1 MDPLLHLTDD
11 DGRLKF
17 VKDYVSQ
24 QAQIRPHAIAVQ
36 FGTEELTYAALDEQ
50 STRLAIAIYQDA
62 SVGDIVGFS
71 TSKSLEL
78 IIGIVAILKAGK
90 TYLPLDPTYPVSRL
104 QSIILDAQVSHCICL
119 KQENHFFETIGVS
132 TIDVSTHPSDGA
144 ASLSVEHIEPIYVLY
159 TSGSTGKPKGVVLGN
174 DALANLINWQNDHSN
189 ADHSS
194 KTLQLSPLTFDPS
207 FLEIFATFSKGGT
220 LVLVDDDI
228 RLDPERLIQ
237 FINEQS
243 INRIY
248 LPYVALQYLTDAA
261 IQHQIFPA
269 ALQEVITAGEALK
282 VTQQII
288 QFFTALPNAILYNQY
303 GPTESHVCTALT
315 LTGHP
320 STWPYLPTIGIP
332 VYQTDIYIVDEKGQL
347 LPKGTEGELYIAG
360 VCLAEG
366 YLNAPELTE
375 AKFIHWTHPTKGS
388 IRVYKSGDLA
398 IEQADGN
405 FQFLGR
411 IDDQIKVRGYRVE
424 PGEIEVA
431 LSYLPGIQQAIV
443 VADEDANQQKRLVAY
458 LQALGT
464 KPSLADIRE
473 QLVQSLPDFMI
484 PSIFEWIDVIPK
496 TSSGKIDK
504 KALPKPNMERP
515 MLNTIF
521 IEPETANEQS
531 IAAIWR
537 TILNWNKIGTQDNF
551 FALGGNSLLAMKA
564 NAAFKNAFAVHVP
577 ISTFYRNP
585 TISAL
590 AQLLTG
596 DQQQLSIKRRVPIA
610 QQSTDDHDIAI
621 IGMHGQFPGADSIE
635 AFWRVLVEGQE
646 TISFFSKEDLDP
658 SIPKDITQQ
667 PAYIAAR
674 GIINDVE
681 YFDANFFGIPPAQ
694 ASLMDPQQRVFLE
707 MAWALLEQYGY
718 TYGCY
723 DGSVGV
729 FAGTGNNTYYLKN
742 VLSNKDKVLASGE
755 FSVMT
760 LNEKDYVASRT
771 AYTLN
776 LNGPAVSLYS
786 ACSTSLLAI
795 AQAVQSIRD
804 NRCDIAI
811 AGGIAITAPV
821 KSGHLYQEGA
831 MYSND
836 GHTRPFDAAANGTV
850 FSDGGGVVL
859 LKRKTDAIKDGDFI
873 YACIKGI
880 GINNDGFDKSSF
892 TAPSVI
898 GQAGVIDQAIADAN
912 LSPNQI
918 AYVETHGTATPLGDP
933 IELEGLKLAFGAGLP
948 KQACAIG
955 SVKSNIGHLTAAAGV
970 AGLIKTALMFQH
982 KQLVPTIHFENA
994 NPELNIEDSPF
1005 YVPTTVQA
1013 LPTNTTLYGGV
1024 SSFGVGGT
1032 NVHVV
1037 LSSYN
1042 NPIVE
1047 SDPCTFPVLIC
1058 LSAKSLESLHLNI
1071 KNLLQYLETNR
1082 SVNLADLAYTLQCC
1096 RTHFSFRYF
1105 FVAHSYDELVSLLF
1119 EYING
1124 IETPGNQDPLAKI
1137 GLDWVEG
1144 RWHDF
1149 SGLHSLS
1156 KRKKLIDLPTY
1167 GFNKKYHWIEPM
1179 LSVAEPI
1186 ETIQPDETVNQIEEQ
1201 LKHIIIDVSGE
1212 EESLITPEANFLS
1225 IGLDSLVLTQLAIQF
1240 SKAFDVPI
1248 SFRLLNEEL
1257 DCINA
1262 VANYIRANQ
1271 VSKAVV
1277 VEAPKETTV
1286 VALSEDE
1293 QKELAKPFGAIAKIE
1308 RTAAVLQSEQL
1319 AFIKQF
1325 TEAYNQK
1332 TKASKDYTANYRLV
1346 MADPRVVSGFKPLIK
1361 ETIYPIVVK
1370 QSSGARLWDIDGNE
1384 YIDALN
1390 GFGSNM
1396 LGYQNAI
1403 LKKAVQA
1410 QVEAGYEIGPQH
1422 VHAGEVCQMICS
1434 LTQNDRAALCNT
1446 GSEAVLGAIR
1456 IARTVTGRSLIV
1468 AFNGSYHG
1476 INDEVIVRG
1485 SKRQQSF
1492 PAAPGIL
1499 PESVANI
1506 LVLDYGTPETL
1517 QIIASRAHEL
1527 AAVLVEPVQSRR
1539 PEFQPIEF
1547 LKQVRMITQASGT
1560 ALIFD
1565 EVITGFRAHP
1575 GGVQHLFDIKADLT
1589 TYGKI
1594 LGGGMPIGAIA
1605 GSTKW
1610 MDALDGGHWEYGDQS
1625 VPEIGVTY
1633 FAGTFVRHPLA
1644 LAAAKASLTLFE
1656 SSGPSITES
1665 LTDLTTALANGI
1677 NAVSTKYNLPYYVV
1691 HFASLWK
1698 IKMKEEL
1705 PYAEI
1710 IFTMMRHKGIHIWDG
1725 FPCFLTTAHTK
1736 EDIQTIINVFETA
1749 AMEMRSAGFF
1759 GNQLNNIH
1767 TGQPIVRSFPMI
1779 PPQEEIWMSCEIGGE
1794 DANRAYN
1801 ESISLQFNGHL
1812 NHTALQAAIAQLMQ
1826 RHESLRTVINTA
1838 NVQLVVYE
1846 TLMPPIR
1853 LEDLSTLDDQA
1864 QSDFIQAFLKQDA
1877 NTAFD
1882 LANGPLWR
1890 VAYFQLSANKGYL
1903 CISAHHII
1911 ADGWSLGHLLLEL
1924 SILYTAHLHQTT
1936 PNIGDALLFSDY
1948 AKQTNS
1954 FIQTSAYKNATAY
1967 WMNKLSNLGAPFVL
1981 PTDFERPTI
1990 RTYQSNRLDFP
2001 LSEHSMRNLANM
2013 GASVGCSLVTT
2024 LLACFEVLM
2033 YKLTYADQIVIGLP
2047 AAGQPV
2053 SGFNTLIGHC
2063 VNLMPLVSQPNSQTV
2078 FISYLKDRKKAIL
2091 NDYEHQQVSFG
2102 SLIKQLPNQRQAS
2115 SVPLVPIVLNIDID
2129 FDKGVNFDGLDYEL
2143 FYNPRAFET
2152 FEIFLNISGGN
2163 GKYTMEWSYNTALF
2177 SERTITQMMQRF
2189 EQLIQSVVLNP
2200 QTTIGQLA
2208 TVDQEQVLL
2217 ALAPINQ
2224 NKLVYPDHKTVIQ
2237 LFEEQVLAHPNA
2249 VALRYEAADYT
2260 YQQLNERANQIAHCL
2275 NQRGVQQGAV
2285 VGLYVNRS
2293 MDMIAAVLGIY
2304 KSGAA
2309 LLTLDPDHPT
2319 QRIASLTEKA
2329 GVVCV
2334 VTETDLTSALPNQ
2347 LPTLLLSDTID
2358 ANHHNPAHQLS
2369 TDATSFILYTS
2380 GSTGEPKGVMLTH
2393 KGLTN
2398 VILGLQK
2405 TIGFTNV
2412 DKLLFVTTIIFDLA
2426 QADIFLPLV
2435 SGGELVL
2442 TSKEASKDGFKL
2454 LELIKQHGIT
2464 YLEATP
2470 VTYKF
2475 MLATGWTEKL
2485 NMQLTCCGEPLS
2497 VDLATALKA
2506 RCNKLYNMY
2515 GPTEC
2520 TIYATASVIEQPE
2533 LGISIGYPFPNTQ
2546 VYILDQDQMI
2556 LPPGFVGELYI
2567 AGDGV
2572 AKGYLNDAALT
2583 KAKFLPNPFSS
2594 DANATMYRSGDLAKI
2609 NPDGSIAF
2617 FGRKDSQVKI
2627 RGLRIEM
2634 GEIEYHLRQLPG
2646 VKDAVVI
2653 VRDDIGYDQQSIVA
2667 YIVGDDQLAEPLNT
2681 LVVHQWRDQLGAVLP
2696 NYYIPNFF
2704 VSLKA
2709 LPLTSSGKLNRNQL
2723 PKPDLNT
2730 LPIHD
2735 APEALTPLQ
2744 TQLTSIWKELLGLT
2758 FIGAH
2763 DDFFELGGHSLIA
2776 IQVMTRI
2783 KKETGIQIPISALF
2797 QYPTIQSLSRLIE
2810 TNAQQNFSCLVPIK
2824 PSGTKPPLFL
2834 IHGDGL
2840 NVLVFKSFSKY
2851 ISADQPV
2858 WGIQSKGLDG
2868 QSLPDNTIEAIAKD
2882 YLKEILI
2889 LFPDGPYNFAGY
2901 SFGGLVAYE
2910 LAKQLK
2916 AMGKQVN
2923 FVGILDTNISNEQFY
2938 LAGMDRLPQKL
2949 KRQLLKLAFIGKS
2962 FVRDPKATIAYQ
2974 QFIIQRKTSELLV
2987 KFGIKQATL
2996 EEQNLSHEGMILQNL
3011 THAYKHYNMQ
3021 SQDLLIDLFRCKT
3034 RPYFVNDQVYLGWKK
3049 FAEKGVIITE
3059 VPGDHETFLYS
3070 PNDVVFAKA
3079 IESVMQLRNQT
3090 NP

>member
-1 MDPLLHLTDD
+1 MESLLHITDD
-11 DGRLKF
+11 AGRLKF
-17 VKDYVSQ
+17 VKDYMSQ
-24 QAQIRPHAIAVQ
+24 QAQLRPHAIAVQ
-36 FGTEELTYAALDEQ
+36 FDTEQLSYAALDAQ
-50 STRLAIAIYQDA
+50 STRLAIALCQDA
-62 SVGDIVGFS
+62 QIGNVVGFS
-71 TSKSLEL
+71 TTKSLEL

-104 QSIILDAQVSHCICL
+104 QSIILDAQVSHCICQ
-119 KQENHFFETIGVS
+119 KQETHFFETIGVS
-132 TIDVSTHPSDGA
+132 TIDVDTHPSDG
-144 ASLSVEHIEPIYVLY
+144 STQLSVDHIEPVYVLY

-174 DALANLINWQNDHSN
+174 DALANLINWQNNHSI
-189 ADHSS
+189 ADYNS

-228 RLDPERLIQ
+228 RLDPERLIR
-237 FINEQS
+237 FISEQS

-248 LPYVALQYLTDAA
+248 LPYVALQYLTDTA

-269 ALQEVITAGEALK
+269 SLQEVITAGEALK

-288 QFFTALPNAILYNQY
+288 QFFSALPNAILYNQY

-320 STWPYLPTIGIP
+320 SSWPYLPSIGVPID
-332 VYQTDIYIVDEKGQL
+332 QTEIYIVDAKGQC
-347 LPKGTEGELYIAG
+347 LPKGVEGELYIAG

-366 YLNAPELTE
+366 YLNAPELTN
-375 AKFIHWTHPTKGS
+375 AKFIHWNHPTKGS

-398 IEQADGN
+398 IEQEDGQ
-405 FQFLGR
+405 FSFLGR
-411 IDDQIKVRGYRVE
+411 IDDQIKIRGYRVE

-473 QLVQSLPDFMI
+473 QLVQSLPDYMI
-484 PSIFEWIDVIPK
+484 PAVFEWIEVIPK

-564 NAAFKNAFAVHVP
+564 NAAFKKAFSVHVP

-585 TISAL
+585 TIAGL
-590 AQLLTG
+590 AQLLSG
-596 DQQQLSIKRRVPIA
+596 NQQALPLKRRV
-610 QQSTDDHDIAI
+610 QNNQKTSEDNDIAI
-621 IGMHGQFPGADSIE
+621 IGMHGQFPGANSIE
-635 AFWRVLVEGQE
+635 AFWQILVEGQE
-646 TISFFSKEDLDP
+646 TVSFFSKDHLDP
-658 SIPKDITQQ
+658 SIPNDIKDQ
-667 PAYIAAR
+667 PNYIAAR
-674 GIINDVE
+674 GILNDVSN
-681 YFDANFFGIPPAQ
+681 FDAGFFGIPPAQ

-707 MAWALLEQYGY
+707 MAWELLEKYGY

-811 AGGIAITAPV
+811 AGGIAITAPI

-859 LKRKTDAIKDGDFI
+859 LKRKSDAIKDGDFI

-898 GQAGVIDQAIADAN
+898 GQAAVIDQAIADAN
-912 LSPNQI
+912 ISPHLI
-918 AYVETHGTATPLGDP
+918 SYVETHGTATPLGDP
-933 IELEGLKLAFGAGLP
+933 IELEGLKLAFGSGLP

-970 AGLIKTALMFQH
+970 AGLIKTALMLQR

-994 NPELNIEDSPF
+994 NPELHIDQSPF
-1005 YVPTTVQA
+1005 FVNTTVQA
-1013 LPTNTTLYGGV
+1013 LPNEATLYAGV

-1037 LSSYN
+1037 MSSYN
-1042 NPIVE
+1042 NAIVE

-1058 LSAKSLESLHLNI
+1058 VSAKSLESLHLNVQL
-1071 KNLLQYLETNR
+1071 LLQYIKNKP
-1082 SVNLADLAYTLQCC
+1082 SVNLADLAYTLQCF
-1096 RTHFSFRYF
+1096 RTHFAFRYF
-1105 FVAHSYDELVSLLF
+1105 FVAHSYNELVTLLT
-1119 EYING
+1119 EYIDG

-1144 RWHDF
+1144 RWDDF
-1149 SGLHSLS
+1149 SGLHNLS
-1156 KRKKLIDLPTY
+1156 KRNKLIDLPTY
-1167 GFNKKYHWIEPM
+1167 GFNKKHYWIDPI
-1179 LSVAEPI
+1179 LTVAELQ
-1186 ETIQPDETVNQIEEQ
+1186 ETIQTDDTVDQIEHQ
-1201 LKHIIIDVSGE
+1201 IKNIIIDVSGE
-1212 EESLITPEANFLS
+1212 EESLITPDANFLS

-1240 SKAFDVPI
+1240 SKAFEVAI

-1257 DCINA
+1257 DSINA

-1271 VSKAVV
+1271 VAKSVAL
-1277 VEAPKETTV
+1277 EAPKDTTV

-1308 RTAAVLQSEQL
+1308 RTATVLQSEQL

-1325 TEAYNQK
+1325 TEQYNQK
-1332 TKASKDYTANYRLV
+1332 TKASKAYTANYRLV

-1370 QSSGARLWDIDGNE
+1370 QSAGCRLWDIDGNE

-1390 GFGSNM
+1390 GFGSNL

-1422 VHAGEVCQMICS
+1422 VHAGEVCQMICK
-1434 LTQNDRAALCNT
+1434 LTQNDRSALCNT

-1506 LVLDYGTPETL
+1506 LVLDYGTPETIQL
-1517 QIIASRAHEL
+1517 IASKAHEL

-1547 LKQVRMITQASGT
+1547 LKQIRTITEQSGT

-1575 GGVQHLFDIKADLT
+1575 AGVQHLFDIKADLT

-1605 GSTKW
+1605 GSAKW
-1610 MDALDGGHWEYGDQS
+1610 MDALDGGHWEYGDSS
-1625 VPEIGVTY
+1625 VPEVGVTY

-1644 LAAAKASLTLFE
+1644 LAAAKASLALFE
-1656 SSGPSITES
+1656 LSGASITQS
-1665 LTDLTTALANGI
+1665 LTDLTTELANGI
-1677 NAVSTKYNLPYYVV
+1677 NAVSTKLNLPYYVV

-1736 EDIQTIINVFETA
+1736 EDVQTIINVFETA
-1749 AMEMRSAGFF
+1749 ALEMREAGFF
-1759 GNQLNNIH
+1759 GHQLNINH
-1767 TGQPIVRSFPMI
+1767 KQPIERTFPMI
-1779 PPQEEIWMSCEIGGE
+1779 PPQEEIWMSCEIGGA

-1812 NHTALQAAIAQLMQ
+1812 NKDALQKAIEQLMH
-1826 RHESLRTVINTA
+1826 RHESLRTVINPS
-1838 NVQLVVYE
+1838 NVQLVVYTE
-1846 TLMPPIR
+1846 LMPTIR
-1853 LEDLSTLDDQA
+1853 YEDLSSLDEEA
-1864 QSDFIQAFLKQDA
+1864 YNDFIKAFLNEDA
-1877 NTAFD
+1877 NTVFD

-1890 VAYFQLSANKGYL
+1890 VAYFQLNASKGYL

-1924 SILYTAHLHQTT
+1924 SMLYTAYLHQTK
-1936 PNIGDALLFSDY
+1936 PNLDHALLFSDY
-1948 AKQTNS
+1948 AKQTNQL
-1954 FIQTSAYKNATAY
+1954 IQTSSYKNATTY
-1967 WMNKLSNLGAPFVL
+1967 WVNKLSNLGAPFVL
-1981 PTDFERPTI
+1981 PTDYERPSV

-2001 LSEHSMRNLANM
+2001 LSDQSMRDLANM

-2063 VNLMPLVSQPNSQTV
+2063 VNLMPLVSQPNSQTE
-2078 FISYLKDRKKAIL
+2078 FIRYLKDRKKAIL
-2091 NDYEHQQVSFG
+2091 TDYEHQQVSFG

-2129 FDKGVNFDGLDYEL
+2129 FDKGVDFDGLDYEL

-2163 GKYTMEWSYNTALF
+2163 GKYTMEWSYNKALF
-2177 SERTITQMMQRF
+2177 SEKTITQMMQRF
-2189 EQLIQSVVLNP
+2189 EILMQSVVLNP
-2200 QTTIGQLA
+2200 QATIGALS
-2208 TVDQEQVLL
+2208 TVDQDQALA

-2224 NKLVYPDHKTVIQ
+2224 NKLVYPDHQTVIH
-2237 LFEEQVLAHPNA
+2237 LFEEQVLANPKGI
-2249 VALRYEAADYT
+2249 ALRFEETAFT
-2260 YQQLNERANQIAHCL
+2260 YQQLNERANQIANSL
-2275 NQRGVQQGAV
+2275 NKRGVQQGAV

-2334 VTETDLTSALPNQ
+2334 VTEIDL
-2347 LPTLLLSDTID
+2347 LPTLPPQLSVLLLSETIE
-2358 ANHHNPAHQLS
+2358 AATSNPAQQLS

-2380 GSTGEPKGVMLTH
+2380 GSTGDPKGVMLTH

-2405 TIGFTNV
+2405 TIGFTKA

-2475 MLATGWTEKL
+2475 MLATGWNEKL

-2497 VDLATALKA
+2497 VDLAIALKA

-2520 TIYATASVIEQPE
+2520 TVYATASVIEQPE

-2572 AKGYLNDAALT
+2572 AKGYLNDTALT
-2583 KAKFLPNPFSS
+2583 QAKFLPNPFST
-2594 DANATMYRSGDLAKI
+2594 DANAKMYRSGDLAKI

-2617 FGRKDSQVKI
+2617 YGRKDNQVKI

-2634 GEIEYHLRQLPG
+2634 GEIEYHLRQLPSI
-2646 VKDAVVI
+2646 KDAVVI
-2653 VRDDIGYDQQSIVA
+2653 VRDDIGFDQQSIVA
-2667 YIVGDDQLAEPLNT
+2667 YIVGDEQLSDPINAMVIN
-2681 LVVHQWRDQLGAVLP
+2681 QWRDQLGALLP
-2696 NYYIPNFF
+2696 SYYIPNFF
-2704 VSLKA
+2704 VALNA
-2709 LPLTSSGKLNRNQL
+2709 LPLTSSGKLNRKQL
-2723 PKPDLNT
+2723 PKPDINT
-2730 LPIHD
+2730 IPIHD
-2735 APEALTPLQ
+2735 TLDSLTPLQ
-2744 TQLTSIWKELLGLT
+2744 TQLKSIWMEFLGLK
-2758 FIGAH
+2758 FIGLQ

-2776 IQVMTRI
+2776 IQVMTKI
-2783 KKETGIQIPISALF
+2783 KKETGVQIPISALF

-2824 PSGTKPPLFL
+2824 PTGSKPPLFL

-2851 ISADQPV
+2851 ISADQPI

-2868 QSLPDNTIEAIAKD
+2868 KSLPENTIEAIAKD
-2882 YLKEILI
+2882 YLNEILT
-2889 LFPDGPYNFAGY
+2889 LFPEGPYNFAGY

-2916 AMGKQVN
+2916 CMDKQVN

-2938 LAGMDRLPQKL
+2938 LTDMNRLPQKL
-2949 KRQLLKLAFIGKS
+2949 NRQFSKLAFIGKS
-2962 FVRDPKATIAYQ
+2962 FARDPKATIAYQ
-2974 QFIIQRKTSELLV
+2974 QFILQRKTSELLV
-2987 KFGIKQATL
+2987 KFGLKQTPPEL
-2996 EEQNLSHEGMILQNL
+2996 QNLTHEGMILQNL
-3011 THAYKHYNMQ
+3011 THAYSHYNMQ
-3021 SQDLLIDLFRCKT
+3021 SQDILIDLFRCKT

-3059 VPGDHETFLYS
+3059 VPGDHETFLYP
-3070 PNDVVFAKA
+3070 PNDVIFAKA
-3079 IESVMQLRNQT
+3079 IESVLQLRNQT
-3090 NP
+3090 NA